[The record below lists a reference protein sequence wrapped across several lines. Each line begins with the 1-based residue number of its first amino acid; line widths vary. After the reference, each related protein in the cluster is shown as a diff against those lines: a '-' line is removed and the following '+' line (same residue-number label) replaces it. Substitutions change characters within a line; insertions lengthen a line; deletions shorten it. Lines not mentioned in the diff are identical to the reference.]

1 MPELG
6 KILQCKQVK
15 GNAEDLYTISVM
27 KTDIAVGY
35 VPHEKS
41 HVV

>member
-1 MPELG
+1 MPKSG

-15 GNAEDLYTISVM
+15 CNAEDLYTISVM
-27 KTDIAVGY
+27 KTDTAVGH
-35 VPHEKS
+35 VLHEKS